1 MWSKENAFTLKNCK
15 MDIKDF
21 KAGDYIPQYQYKS
34 FLPEKINKEWI
45 VSDPLV
51 NKLLE
56 ESNLKLGELN
66 AFSLIVPEVDLFI
79 RMHVVKEATTSS
91 RIEGTQTYIEDAV
104 LKEKD
109 VAPEKKD
116 DWHEV
121 QNYIQAINQAIDS
134 LSSLPVS
141 SRLIRKVHKI
151 LLESV
156 RGKDKLPGEYR
167 ASQNWIG
174 GATLNDAV
182 FIPPH
187 HTDMHDLLSDLE
199 NFLNNDSIKVP
210 HLIKI
215 AIAHY
220 QFETIHPFLD
230 GNGRVGRLL
239 ITLYLVA
246 NKLLAKPTLYLS
258 DFFEKHR
265 QLYYDNLTTV
275 RTKNDLTQWIKFF
288 LSAVIETCG
297 KGIDTFQKILILRT
311 EIEEIKIITLGKK
324 LPLAKKVIKYLYKNP
339 IITVNYLVEEFSISK
354 QTANTIIKDFVK
366 LGILTELTG
375 QKRNRMYLFED
386 YVKLFER

>member
-1 MWSKENAFTLKNCK
+1 
-15 MDIKDF
+15 MDIKDY
-21 KAGDYIPQYQYKS
+21 KAGNYIPQYQYKS

-56 ESNLKLGELN
+56 ESNLRLGELN

-121 QNYIQAINQAIDS
+121 QNYIEAMNQAIDS
-134 LSSLPVS
+134 LSSLPIS
-141 SRLIRKVHKI
+141 TRLIKEVHRI

-156 RGKDKLPGEYR
+156 RGKNKLPGEYR
-167 ASQNWIG
+167 TSQNWIG
-174 GATLNDAV
+174 GVTLNDAV

-187 HTDMHDLLSDLE
+187 HDDMPELLSDLE
-199 NFLNNDSIKVP
+199 NFLNNNSINVP
-210 HLIKI
+210 HLIKV

-246 NKLLAKPTLYLS
+246 NKLLVKPTLYLS

-275 RTKNDLTQWIKFF
+275 RTKSDLTQWIKFF
-288 LSAVIETCG
+288 LSAVIETSS
-297 KGIDTFQKILILRT
+297 KGIDTFQKILKLRT
-311 EIEEIKIITLGKK
+311 EIEEVKIITLGKK

-354 QTANTIIKDFVK
+354 QTANTIIKDLVK
-366 LGILTELTG
+366 LDILTELTG

>member
-1 MWSKENAFTLKNCK
+1 

-121 QNYIQAINQAIDS
+121 QNYIQAINQAIDN

-141 SRLIRKVHKI
+141 SRLIMKAHKI

-167 ASQNWIG
+167 TSQNWIG

-187 HTDMHDLLSDLE
+187 HTDMPDLLNDLE

-288 LSAVIETCG
+288 LSAVIETSG
-297 KGIDTFQKILILRT
+297 KGIDTFQKILKLRT

-339 IITVNYLVEEFSISK
+339 IITVNYLVEEFGISK
-354 QTANTIIKDFVK
+354 QTANTIIKDFVI

>member
-1 MWSKENAFTLKNCK
+1 

-21 KAGDYIPQYQYKS
+21 KSGTYVSQYQYKS

-45 VSDPLV
+45 VSNPQV

-56 ESNLKLGELN
+56 EANLKLGELN
-66 AFSLIVPEVDLFI
+66 AFSLIVPDVDLFI
-79 RMHVVKEATTSS
+79 RMHIVKEATTSS
-91 RIEGTQTYIEDAV
+91 RIEGTQTYIEEAV

-116 DWHEV
+116 DWREV
-121 QNYIQAINQAIDS
+121 QNYIDSMNIAIGS
-134 LSSLPVS
+134 LAKLPVS
-141 SRLIRKVHKI
+141 SRLIKQAHKI
-151 LLESV
+151 LLQSV

-167 ASQNWIG
+167 TSQNWIG
-174 GATLNDAV
+174 GGTIKDAT

-187 HTDMHDLLSDLE
+187 FQNMPELLGDLE
-199 NFLNNDSIKVP
+199 NFLNDNSINVP

-246 NKLLAKPTLYLS
+246 NKLLTKPTLYLS
-258 DFFEKHR
+258 DFFEKNR
-265 QLYYDNLTTV
+265 QLYYDNLNNV

-288 LSAVIETCG
+288 LSAVIDTSQNG
-297 KGIDTFQKILILRT
+297 VDTFQMILHLRT
-311 EIEEIKIITLGKK
+311 EVEDQKIVTLGRR
-324 LPLAKKVIKYLYKNP
+324 LPLAKKVINYLYKYP
-339 IITVNYLVEEFSISK
+339 IITLNYLVDELGISK
-354 QTANTIIKDFVK
+354 QTANTMIDELVK
-366 LGILTELTG
+366 LKILTEVTG
-375 QKRNRMYLFED
+375 QKRNRQFVFQDYITLFR
-386 YVKLFER
+386 K

>member
-1 MWSKENAFTLKNCK
+1 

-21 KAGDYIPQYQYKS
+21 RAGTYVPQFQYKS

-45 VSDPLV
+45 VSDPQV

-56 ESNLKLGELN
+56 EANLKLGELN
-66 AFSLIVPEVDLFI
+66 AFSLIVPDVDLFI
-79 RMHVVKEATTSS
+79 RMHIVKEATTSS
-91 RIEGTQTYIEDAV
+91 RIEGTQTHIEDAV
-104 LKEKD
+104 LKERD
-109 VAPEKKD
+109 ITPEKRG
-116 DWHEV
+116 DWYEV
-121 QNYIQAINQAIDS
+121 QNYISAMNWAIDS
-134 LSSLPVS
+134 LSNLPVS
-141 SRLIRKVHKI
+141 TRLIMQAHKV
-151 LLESV
+151 LLKSV

-167 ASQNWIG
+167 TSQNWIG

-187 HTDMHDLLSDLE
+187 HLDMPELLSDLE
-199 NFLNNDSIKVP
+199 NFVNNHSINVP

-258 DFFEKHR
+258 DFFEKNR

-288 LSAVIETCG
+288 LSAVIETSVN
-297 KGIDTFQKILILRT
+297 GIDTFQNILKLRT
-311 EIEEIKIITLGKK
+311 EIEDKKIVTLGRK
-324 LPLAKKVIKYLYKNP
+324 LPLAKKVIDYLYKYP
-339 IITVNYLVEEFSISK
+339 IITLNYLVEEFGISK
-354 QTANTIIKDFVK
+354 QTANTIIKDFVN

-375 QKRNRMYLFED
+375 QKRNRMYLFEE
-386 YVKLFER
+386 YVNLFKR

>member
-1 MWSKENAFTLKNCK
+1 

-21 KAGDYIPQYQYKS
+21 RAGTYVPQFQYKS
-34 FLPEKINKEWI
+34 FLPEKINNEWI
-45 VSDPLV
+45 VSDPQV

-56 ESNLKLGELN
+56 EANLKLGELN
-66 AFSLIVPEVDLFI
+66 AFSLIVPDVDLFI
-79 RMHVVKEATTSS
+79 RMHIVKEATTSS
-91 RIEGTQTYIEDAV
+91 RIEGTQTHIEDAV
-104 LKEKD
+104 LKERD
-109 VAPEKKD
+109 VTPGKRG
-116 DWHEV
+116 DWYEV
-121 QNYIQAINQAIDS
+121 QNYISAMNGAIDS
-134 LSSLPVS
+134 LSNLPVS
-141 SRLIRKVHKI
+141 TRLVMQAHKV
-151 LLESV
+151 LLKSV

-167 ASQNWIG
+167 TSQNWIG

-187 HTDMHDLLSDLE
+187 HSDMPELLSDLE
-199 NFLNNDSIKVP
+199 NFVNNHSINVP

-258 DFFEKHR
+258 DFFEKNR

-288 LSAVIETCG
+288 LSAVIETSVN
-297 KGIDTFQKILILRT
+297 GIDTFQNILKLRT
-311 EIEEIKIITLGKK
+311 EIEDKKIVTLGRKF
-324 LPLAKKVIKYLYKNP
+324 PLAKKVIDYLYKYP
-339 IITVNYLVEEFSISK
+339 IITLNYLVEEFGISK
-354 QTANTIIKDFVK
+354 QTANTIIKDFVN

-375 QKRNRMYLFED
+375 QKRNRMYLFEE
-386 YVKLFER
+386 YVNLFKR